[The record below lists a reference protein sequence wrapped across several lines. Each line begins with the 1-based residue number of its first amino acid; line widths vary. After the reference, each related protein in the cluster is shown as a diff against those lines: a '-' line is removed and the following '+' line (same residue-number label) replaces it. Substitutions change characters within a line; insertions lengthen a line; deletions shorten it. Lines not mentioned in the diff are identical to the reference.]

1 MLAVERNGMGLLFCL
16 TTTCLFF
23 GLSPMAQG
31 QEISPNVTLTVTDTV
46 ETPLNSSR
54 NPDAIEQVQFQE
66 LPPLAPTAESEGK
79 SAEATTG
86 DDLMPTE
93 PIQTSDDA
101 AGGTES
107 EPMLVDEILE
117 GPFDGSYVEQDATLF
132 YSSNNTFRRGL
143 WYSKAEFVALLRT
156 EGQDVPIA
164 ADQSDGV
171 IDESQ
176 FTLNRPVITSK
187 TTDHTYEPGV
197 RLTLGRFLGQDVA
210 NRDHSLEFT
219 FFGLFEFEDT
229 ASIRSTALPG
239 YLDTALGAFKFETY
253 GLGIVGNNVVP
264 GFTGGLVHSTDYQAD
279 LNSGEVNY
287 RIMGRPLRD
296 RIALQPNG
304 SWVRHGTAS
313 ALQTFVIGARYI
325 RINEDFKYRSEF
337 FESDDSGFLNVR
349 TGNDLFG
356 LHAGVEISES
366 YTNWSWGARGR
377 FGGLYNLADRN
388 SFLQVVT
395 DGAVSERGQKVHKN
409 NLAAAVEAGLSA
421 QYQIRTNLVARV
433 SYDAMYITGIASAP
447 ENLGLAPEWPN
458 FEVTGDVLYHGLSVG
473 FEMLW

>member
-1 MLAVERNGMGLLFCL
+1 MGLLFCL
-16 TTTCLFF
+16 TTTCLFV
-23 GLSPMAQG
+23 GLSPLTHG
-31 QEISPNVTLTVTDTV
+31 QETSPNPTPPVTETV
-46 ETPLNSSR
+46 ETPLNRFR
-54 NPDAIEQVQFQE
+54 NPGAIEQVQFQE
-66 LPPLAPTAESEGK
+66 LPPLAPKAESEGK
-79 SAEATTG
+79 SADATTG
-86 DDLMPTE
+86 DDLVPTE
-93 PIQTSDDA
+93 PIETSDEVTGD
-101 AGGTES
+101 TES

-117 GPFDGSYVEQDATLF
+117 GPFDGSFIEQDATLF

-143 WYSKAEFVALLRT
+143 WYSKAEFVVLLRT
-156 EGQDVPIA
+156 EGQDVPIS

-197 RLTLGRFLGQDVA
+197 RLTLGKFLGQDVA

-253 GLGIVGNNVVP
+253 GLGIIGNNVIQ
-264 GFTGGLVHSTDYQAD
+264 GFTGGLIHTTDYQTD

-325 RINEDFKYRSEF
+325 KMNEEFKYLSEF
-337 FESDDSGFLNVR
+337 FESDDTGFLNVC
-349 TGNDLFG
+349 TGNDMFG
-356 LHAGVEISES
+356 LHAGLEISEA

-388 SFLQVVT
+388 SFLRVVT
-395 DGAVSERGQKVHKN
+395 NGDVLKQREQKVTKN
-409 NLAAAVEAGLSA
+409 NLAAVVEAGLAA
-421 QYQIRTNLVARV
+421 QYQLRTNLVARV